1 MATIEEQIKELE
13 EQISKTKYNKATEG
27 HIGKLKAKIA
37 RLALEDEKRNHPKG
51 TPRDS
56 TSRKR
61 ETQPWH
67 WSDSPVSVSRRFST
81 SSRERNRRSERITS
95 PPWMSFQV

>member
-37 RLALEDEKRNHPKG
+37 RLNEE
-51 TPRDS
+51 
-56 TSRKR
+56 
-61 ETQPWH
+61 E
-67 WSDSPVSVSRRFST
+67 
-81 SSRERNRRSERITS
+81 
-95 PPWMSFQV
+95 

>member
-37 RLALEDEKRNHPKG
+37 RLTLEDEKRKSEFQKAQEKQEA
-51 TPRDS
+51 T
-56 TSRKR
+56 RKMWIAPGK
-61 ETQPWH
+61 TMNSIAFP
-67 WSDSPVSVSRRFST
+67 
-81 SSRERNRRSERITS
+81 
-95 PPWMSFQV
+95 

>member
-37 RLALEDEKRNHPKG
+37 RLTEEEENHNWYGVNFEQAIPMIPALLG
-51 TPRDS
+51 
-56 TSRKR
+56 
-61 ETQPWH
+61 
-67 WSDSPVSVSRRFST
+67 
-81 SSRERNRRSERITS
+81 
-95 PPWMSFQV
+95 

>member
-37 RLALEDEKRNHPKG
+37 RLSEEEEKRRASKG
-51 TPRDS
+51 PTKGFYVKKAGNA
-56 TSRKR
+56 TVALVGC
-61 ETQPWH
+61 TY
-67 WSDSPVSVSRRFST
+67 FST
-81 SSRERNRRSERITS
+81 MHLYDWLLKAN
-95 PPWMSFQV
+95 Q

>member
-37 RLALEDEKRNHPKG
+37 KLTQEEEKRRASKG
-51 TPRDS
+51 PLSGDVRHDAC
-56 TSRKR
+56 KL
-61 ETQPWH
+61 
-67 WSDSPVSVSRRFST
+67 SVRYACV
-81 SSRERNRRSERITS
+81 E
-95 PPWMSFQV
+95 